1 MKELLEIKLSRES
14 LFQFLTDPT
23 HRLRVARHG
32 VLWTVFLFLIYK
44 RFDFNAV
51 LLTSP
56 AERQMYVNLSTLV
69 FGSLTI
75 LDYILI
81 TLLLRQFVIRRSQVS
96 LFVLGLF
103 GVHLLTALLVY
114 WHVGW
119 FVDLFTLKHLPIA
132 YRTFA
137 HDVIGLR
144 FWQIPFNPV
153 LIGVFCFSLVYSY
166 LLVVLTPKIFK
177 DLFTISIKRGQLE
190 KDNLQLEKDNLQ
202 LEKDNLQL
210 EKDNLQLEK
219 DNLQLEYLFLKAQ
232 INPHFLFN
240 TLNNIFSLATYSP
253 EKTPNAIQKLS
264 ALMRYTLYGTET
276 DYVPLIQEI
285 SFLEDY
291 LQLQRLRYSAG
302 ADLTLVVEGV
312 PDQKLAIA
320 PLLLIVF
327 VENAFKHGAAKSMKP
342 PHVKIRIAIGEA
354 GILSFEV
361 VNDVDECLSTEGA
374 EGGIGLRNARRRLE
388 QYYRDHYSLDIGYQG
403 IEHQVSLKLD
413 LTWKP
418 LTALSLSTMSPLPV
432 TSSLAM

>member
-1 MKELLEIKLSRES
+1 MQNNRIKEILEIKLDRES

-23 HRLRVARHG
+23 RRFRVTRHV
-32 VLWTVFLFLIYK
+32 VLWTVSLFLIYK

-69 FGSLTI
+69 FGILTV

-103 GVHLLTALLVY
+103 SVHLLTALLVY
-114 WHVGW
+114 WHIGW
-119 FVDLFTLKHLPIA
+119 FVDLFTLKHLPTA

-137 HDVIGLR
+137 HEVIGLR

-210 EKDNLQLEK
+210 E
-219 DNLQLEYLFLKAQ
+219 YLFLKAQ

-253 EKTPNAIQKLS
+253 DKTPGAIQKLS
-264 ALMRYTLYGTET
+264 SLMRYTLYGTEK
-276 DYVPLIQEI
+276 DYVSLIEEI

-354 GILSFEV
+354 GMLSFEV

-388 QYYRDHYSLDIGYQG
+388 QYYRDHYSLYIGCQNG
-403 IEHQVSLKLD
+403 QHQALLNID

-418 LTALSLSTMSPLPV
+418 LIASSLSTTNPLPV

>member
-1 MKELLEIKLSRES
+1 MQNNWIKDLLKIKLDRES

-23 HRLRVARHG
+23 PRFRVARHV
-32 VLWTVFLFLIYK
+32 VLWTVSIFLIYK
-44 RFDFNAV
+44 RFDFNAI

-56 AERQMYVNLSTLV
+56 AERQLYVHLSTLI
-69 FGSLTI
+69 FGGITI
-75 LDYILI
+75 LDYALI
-81 TLLLRQFVIRRSQVS
+81 ILLLRQFVIRRSQVS

-103 GVHLLTALLVY
+103 GVHLLTAILVY

-119 FVDLFTLKHLPIA
+119 FVDLFTLQHLPIA

-144 FWQIPFNPV
+144 FWQIPFNSV

-177 DLFTISIKRGQLE
+177 DLFTTNVRRA
-190 KDNLQLEKDNLQ
+190 
-202 LEKDNLQL
+202 
-210 EKDNLQLEK
+210 QLEK

-232 INPHFLFN
+232 VNPHFLFN

-253 EKTPNAIQKLS
+253 EKAPSAIQKLS

-276 DYVPLIQEI
+276 DYVPLAQEI
-285 SFLEDY
+285 SFLKDY
-291 LQLQRLRYSAG
+291 LQLQRLRYSA
-302 ADLTLVVEGV
+302 AANLTLVVEGL
-312 PDQKLAIA
+312 PDPKLTIA

-342 PHVKIRIAIGEA
+342 PYVKIRIAIGEA
-354 GILSFEV
+354 GMLSFEV
-361 VNDVDECLSTEGA
+361 FNDVDECLVTEA
-374 EGGIGLRNARRRLE
+374 DNGGIGLRNARRRLE

-403 IEHQVSLKLD
+403 SEHQIFLKLD
-413 LTWKP
+413 LTWKS
-418 LTALSLSTMSPLPV
+418 LTVSSLSTTNPLPV
-432 TSSLAM
+432 TSSLVM

>member
-1 MKELLEIKLSRES
+1 MQNNWIKELLKIKLDRES

-23 HRLRVARHG
+23 RRFRVARHV
-32 VLWTVFLFLIYK
+32 VLWTVSVFLIYK

-56 AERQMYVNLSTLV
+56 AERQMYVNLSTLI
-69 FGSLTI
+69 FGGLTI
-75 LDYILI
+75 LDYALI

-103 GVHLLTALLVY
+103 GVHLLTAILVY

-119 FVDLFTLKHLPIA
+119 FVDLFTLQHLPIA

-144 FWQIPFNPV
+144 FWQIPFNSV

-177 DLFTISIKRGQLE
+177 DLFTTNVRRA
-190 KDNLQLEKDNLQ
+190 
-202 LEKDNLQL
+202 
-210 EKDNLQLEK
+210 QLEK

-232 INPHFLFN
+232 VNPHFLFN

-253 EKTPNAIQKLS
+253 EKAPSAIQKLS

-276 DYVPLIQEI
+276 DYVPLAQEI
-285 SFLEDY
+285 SFLKDY
-291 LQLQRLRYSAG
+291 LQLQRLRYSA
-302 ADLTLVVEGV
+302 AANLTLVVEGL
-312 PDQKLAIA
+312 PDPKLIIA

-342 PHVKIRIAIGEA
+342 PYVKIRIAIGEA
-354 GILSFEV
+354 GMLSFEV
-361 VNDVDECLSTEGA
+361 FNDVDECLVTEA
-374 EGGIGLRNARRRLE
+374 DNGGIGLRNARRRLE

-403 IEHQVSLKLD
+403 SEHQIFLKLD
-413 LTWKP
+413 LTWKS
-418 LTALSLSTMSPLPV
+418 LTVSSLSTTNPLPV
-432 TSSLAM
+432 TSSLVM